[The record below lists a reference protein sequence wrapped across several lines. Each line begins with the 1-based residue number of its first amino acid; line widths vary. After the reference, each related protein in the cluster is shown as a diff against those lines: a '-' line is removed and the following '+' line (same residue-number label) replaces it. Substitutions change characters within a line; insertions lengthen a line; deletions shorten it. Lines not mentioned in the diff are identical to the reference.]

1 MDSSEKMN
9 SITYMDPV
17 LYKAAQKGN
26 IGPFENYQTRL
37 DQLLTPDENTILHV
51 YLRNQSSEPGFTDFV
66 DKILERCPP
75 LLFQANKRGE
85 TPLHL
90 AARYGHSNA
99 VKVLIDRA
107 KALPVD
113 PESGVTEAKKM
124 LRMTTEE
131 QDTALHEAARNRRS
145 HVVEILTKEDPEFS
159 YSANVHGETPL
170 YIAASSWGQEKVID
184 EILTNCISVDYGG
197 PNGRTALHAASK
209 TGDHETARKLLEK
222 EKKLTKT
229 TDENGWSPLHY
240 AAYYDWSARTVKVL
254 LEYDASAAC
263 IAETEKKR
271 TALHIAAIQGH
282 VDTVKEIV
290 SRWPACCELVD
301 NRGWNAL
308 HYAVASK
315 DIEAFEQCLEI
326 PELARLGT
334 KKDDKGNTPFH
345 LIAAL
350 ALKDQNWKPVLL
362 HREGIYGL
370 NKQKLST
377 MDIYEGNFAEIQKE
391 ILESLEDVG
400 SGPIGRGPFVLKGEE
415 EKNNDEENKEEQEA
429 LSKAREPHLVVAA
442 LIATVTFAAAF
453 TLPGGYK
460 SDQGPNEG
468 TAILAKKAA
477 FIAFVISDA
486 MSMVLSILAVF
497 IHFLISLI
505 QGLEMEKNKEIGE
518 DTTRI
523 LFGVATLFTMI
534 GVGTMIIAFITGT
547 YAVLEP
553 SLELAISTCLIGLS
567 FFFLV
572 YLVFR
577 FISKDVRD
585 KTSR

>member
-1 MDSSEKMN
+1 
-9 SITYMDPV
+9 
-17 LYKAAQKGN
+17 L
-26 IGPFENYQTRL
+26 
-37 DQLLTPDENTILHV
+37 
-51 YLRNQSSEPGFTDFV
+51 
-66 DKILERCPP
+66 
-75 LLFQANKRGE
+75 
-85 TPLHL
+85 
-90 AARYGHSNA
+90 
-99 VKVLIDRA
+99 
-107 KALPVD
+107 
-113 PESGVTEAKKM
+113 
-124 LRMTTEE
+124 
-131 QDTALHEAARNRRS
+131 
-145 HVVEILTKEDPEFS
+145 
-159 YSANVHGETPL
+159 
-170 YIAASSWGQEKVID
+170 
-184 EILTNCISVDYGG
+184 
-197 PNGRTALHAASK
+197 
-209 TGDHETARKLLEK
+209 
-222 EKKLTKT
+222 
-229 TDENGWSPLHY
+229 
-240 AAYYDWSARTVKVL
+240 
-254 LEYDASAAC
+254 
-263 IAETEKKR
+263 
-271 TALHIAAIQGH
+271 
-282 VDTVKEIV
+282 
-290 SRWPACCELVD
+290 
-301 NRGWNAL
+301 
-308 HYAVASK
+308 
-315 DIEAFEQCLEI
+315 
-326 PELARLGT
+326 
-334 KKDDKGNTPFH
+334 
-345 LIAAL
+345 
-350 ALKDQNWKPVLL
+350 
-362 HREGIYGL
+362 
-370 NKQKLST
+370 
-377 MDIYEGNFAEIQKE
+377 QKE

-453 TLPGGYK
+453 TLPGSYK

-553 SLELAISTCLIGLS
+553 SLGLAISTCLIGLS